1 MAQVDDFKNLMNGL
15 TNNNISLPVLYMSNV
30 ENGKDLTGFNTEWE
44 GWFVWTKKDAGFKM
58 PLFGSALLQTVSR
71 IANAVIDAKCN
82 YYWKHDNGSNNNQME
97 FMTCGKDGKYGH
109 VRMKKSGS
117 MEIVEN
123 EYYNGDWWLMQVR
136 MVQPLNVKTK

>member
-1 MAQVDDFKNLMNGL
+1 M
-15 TNNNISLPVLYMSNV
+15 
-30 ENGKDLTGFNTEWE
+30 
-44 GWFVWTKKDAGFKM
+44 
-58 PLFGSALLQTVSR
+58 QTISR
-71 IANAVIDAKCN
+71 ITNAVIDAKCD

-97 FMTCGKDGKYGH
+97 FMTCSKDGKYGH